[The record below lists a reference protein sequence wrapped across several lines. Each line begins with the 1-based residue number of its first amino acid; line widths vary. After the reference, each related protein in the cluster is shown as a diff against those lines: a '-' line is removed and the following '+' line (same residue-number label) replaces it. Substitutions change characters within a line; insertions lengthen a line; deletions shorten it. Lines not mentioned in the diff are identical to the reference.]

1 MNLLLETF
9 WLRHDVS
16 HSIVDSGISSGV
28 LLLILLICISLI
40 YVSYL
45 SVSKINNH
53 FIGSLL
59 VIKNNFYSGSLRVFS
74 YECNELRSM
83 AFKGYLF

>member
-45 SVSKINNH
+45 SVSQINN
-53 FIGSLL
+53 L
-59 VIKNNFYSGSLRVFS
+59 YW
-74 YECNELRSM
+74 
-83 AFKGYLF
+83 

>member
-9 WLRHDVS
+9 WLRHDVP

-45 SVSKINNH
+45 SVSKINN
-53 FIGSLL
+53 L
-59 VIKNNFYSGSLRVFS
+59 YW
-74 YECNELRSM
+74 
-83 AFKGYLF
+83 